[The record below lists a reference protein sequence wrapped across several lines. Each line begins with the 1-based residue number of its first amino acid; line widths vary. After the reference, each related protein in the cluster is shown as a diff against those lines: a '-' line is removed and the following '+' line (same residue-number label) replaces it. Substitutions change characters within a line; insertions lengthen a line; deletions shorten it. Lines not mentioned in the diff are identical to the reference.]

1 MAKTSSAEYWI
12 CVGFPPMTLYG
23 NLLSST
29 DKNNPN
35 HLRIVRYISMSE
47 EKKIDIKY
55 LQLLVLQESENDAI
69 QKLDSNLYNS
79 ISKYIGILKSEER
92 DGIDAKIK
100 NALLDMI
107 TELASFLLKLRLE
120 KASLN
125 NLGSSVLLDV
135 EKYILDSQKEMQERK
150 DMILSGISNGKSELL
165 GSNDQ

>member
-12 CVGFPPMTLYG
+12 SVGFPPMTLYG

-150 DMILSGISNGKSELL
+150 DMILSGIMNGKSELL

>member
-1 MAKTSSAEYWI
+1 M
-12 CVGFPPMTLYG
+12 
-23 NLLSST
+23 
-29 DKNNPN
+29 
-35 HLRIVRYISMSE
+35 
-47 EKKIDIKY
+47 
-55 LQLLVLQESENDAI
+55 
-69 QKLDSNLYNS
+69 
-79 ISKYIGILKSEER
+79 KSDER

-100 NALLDMI
+100 NTLLDMI